1 MTNTNTA
8 RRMSPPAYLLALPI
22 RFYRRWIS
30 RYTPPSCR
38 YHPCC
43 SSYALQ
49 ALREHGAVKGV
60 LLTGWRLLRCHPWSA
75 GGVDHIPERGR
86 WKWNPPADDDVP
98 YDEEAL
104 ASMDVIAGG
113 DGPQSDAAGAPDA
126 NRVIPEPPAA
136 AGRAAATTSRRFAA

>member
-1 MTNTNTA
+1 MTTTNPA

-30 RYTPPSCR
+30 RYTPPTCR

-49 ALREHGAVKGV
+49 SLREHGAVKGTV
-60 LLTGWRLLRCHPWSA
+60 LTAWRLLRCNPWSA

-86 WKWNPPADDDVP
+86 WTWTPPVDDADGERGV
-98 YDEEAL
+98 E
-104 ASMDVIAGG
+104 S
-113 DGPQSDAAGAPDA
+113 
-126 NRVIPEPPAA
+126 VIPEPPAA
-136 AGRAAATTSRRFAA
+136 AGRAVATTSRRFAA

>member
-1 MTNTNTA
+1 MTVPG
-8 RRMSPPAYLLALPI
+8 RRMTPPAYLLALPV

-60 LLTGWRLLRCHPWSA
+60 LLTGWRLLRCNPWSG

-86 WKWNPPADDDVP
+86 WRWTPPAVSDDSAD
-98 YDEEAL
+98 
-104 ASMDVIAGG
+104 
-113 DGPQSDAAGAPDA
+113 DG
-126 NRVIPEPPAA
+126 AA
-136 AGRAAATTSRRFAA
+136 APGAGPAQTSAAADRAAATTSRRFAA